1 MMIHRRFLGC
11 PFPKVLESDGGEN
24 GLDIHAEG
32 KKHIF
37 GEYGK

>member
-1 MMIHRRFLGC
+1 MMIHRRFGC

-32 KKHIF
+32 NYFIF